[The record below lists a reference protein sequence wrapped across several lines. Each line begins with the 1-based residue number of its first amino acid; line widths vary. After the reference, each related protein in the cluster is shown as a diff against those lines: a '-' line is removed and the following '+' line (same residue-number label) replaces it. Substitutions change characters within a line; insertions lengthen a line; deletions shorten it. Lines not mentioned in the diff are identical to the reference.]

1 MPLSLSRP
9 ICFID
14 LETTGINVSTDRIV
28 EIAIVKIGVDGS
40 KQVKRRLVN
49 PEMPIPKDS
58 SDVHG
63 ITDDMVKDAPSF
75 KAMAN
80 EIKQFME
87 GSDLGGYNSNRFDVP
102 MLNEEFLRAG
112 ISVDIESRKLLDVQ
126 KVFHKME
133 QRTLSA
139 AYQFYCHKTLEDA
152 HTAEADATATWEV
165 LEAQIERY
173 PQIGNTVES
182 IVKFTGDEEIVD
194 FARRL
199 VFENGVIVFNFGKHK
214 GKSVVQVLKDEPQYY
229 DWMMK
234 GDFALHTKPAVG
246 SFTGIPVIILV
257 YADPPC
263 EYIFLS
269 KGQFSVLPPFT
280 YLLPTA
286 TSAPASIAAHN
297 LSKSFSVAACDF

>member
-1 MPLSLSRP
+1 MPLALTRP

-28 EIAIVKIGVDGS
+28 EIAIVKINLDGS

-49 PEMPIPKDS
+49 PEMPIPKAS

-63 ITDDMVKDAPSF
+63 ITDEMVKDAPSF
-75 KAMAN
+75 KTLAN

-87 GSDLGGYNSNRFDVP
+87 GSDIGGYNSNRFDVP

-112 ISVDIESRKLLDVQ
+112 ISVDIEGRKLLDVQ
-126 KVFHKME
+126 KVFHMME
-133 QRTLSA
+133 QRTLGA
-139 AYQFYCHKTLEDA
+139 AYQFYCHKTLQDA
-152 HTAEADATATWEV
+152 HTAEADATATWEI

-182 IVKFTGDEEIVD
+182 IVKFTGEDEIID

-199 VFENGVIVFNFGKHK
+199 VYENGVAVFNFGKHK
-214 GKSVVQVLKDEPQYY
+214 GKPVIQVLKEEPQYY

-234 GDFALHTKPAVG
+234 GDFALHTKQKL
-246 SFTGIPVIILV
+246 TEILN
-257 YADPPC
+257 
-263 EYIFLS
+263 
-269 KGQFSVLPPFT
+269 K
-280 YLLPTA
+280 
-286 TSAPASIAAHN
+286 SILN
-297 LSKSFSVAACDF
+297 K